1 MSRVTRVATAAGLRP
16 LFAGERAMSAASTAA
31 GEALPEPFPRP
42 AERSTAATAA
52 AWEVEIGFGKGRFLL
67 RRAALEPEVRF
78 LGIEIAG
85 EYFRLVARRL
95 ARRRLANVV
104 LLEGEAQYLA
114 GAVLPRGFARAVHIY
129 FPDPWPKLRHHR
141 RRLFAPDSLDLVQGL
156 LAPGGRLYFAT
167 DFLAYGEEVRQLL
180 TSHPGAQVNVHAG
193 PWPDGARTNYEAKY
207 IVEGRPILRLEVA
220 FEGAAVPHPRGR
232 LDLLVAPTRRPA
244 ALLQPP
250 PEAVTQE

>member
-1 MSRVTRVATAAGLRP
+1 MSRVTRVATAEGLGP
-16 LFAGERAMSAASTAA
+16 LFARHPPAPAAPAV
-31 GEALPEPFPRP
+31 LPEPFPRSGESSADSP
-42 AERSTAATAA
+42 PV
-52 AWEVEIGFGKGRFLL
+52 AWEVEIGFGKGRYLL
-67 RRAALEPEVRF
+67 RRAALERAARF

-114 GAVLPRGFARAVHIY
+114 GAVLPKGFARALHIY

-167 DFLAYGEEVRQLL
+167 DFLAYGEEVRELL
-180 TSHPGAQVNVHAG
+180 ASHPEARVTVHEG

-207 IVEGRPILRLEVA
+207 LVEGRPILRLEVDFA
-220 FEGAAVPHPRGR
+220 GAAAPHPRGL
-232 LDLLVAPTRRPA
+232 LDLLVAAT
-244 ALLQPP
+244 LQPASP
-250 PEAVTQE
+250 P